1 MTNFGIKIELSHKI
15 NIVKRAP
22 AVYVCACAM
31 IKQCDTRKSRSF
43 KNIYMDFDLFC
54 LTSILDK
61 ELSYFL
67 KRFFKSFHPL
77 YHVCVNESNKCT
89 KETIVF
95 SVLENV
101 FKRKRI
107 N

>member
-43 KNIYMDFDLFC
+43 KIYIYGFRSFLFNQH
-54 LTSILDK
+54 
-61 ELSYFL
+61 F
-67 KRFFKSFHPL
+67 R
-77 YHVCVNESNKCT
+77 
-89 KETIVF
+89 
-95 SVLENV
+95 
-101 FKRKRI
+101 
-107 N
+107 